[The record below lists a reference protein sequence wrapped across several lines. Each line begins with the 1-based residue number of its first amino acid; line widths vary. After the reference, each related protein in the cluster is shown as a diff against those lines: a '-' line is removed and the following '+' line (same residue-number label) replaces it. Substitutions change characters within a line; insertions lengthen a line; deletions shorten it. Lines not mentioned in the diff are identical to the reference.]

1 MKFKT
6 RLRVTFITI
15 ILLPLFLTAIAFC
28 AIGLYLTSV
37 QRGLPVAELS
47 YENMQELMEATD
59 KAFTVLKEQTRT
71 DASKLSDKA
80 YLHRINTEIA
90 RRSTDIIVRKGRG
103 LYYAGN
109 VEEAQAILTV
119 LPDYAN
125 LTALSSSW
133 ISFSR
138 TEKRAAFSW

>member
-80 YLHRINTEIA
+80 
-90 RRSTDIIVRKGRG
+90 
-103 LYYAGN
+103 
-109 VEEAQAILTV
+109 
-119 LPDYAN
+119 
-125 LTALSSSW
+125 
-133 ISFSR
+133 
-138 TEKRAAFSW
+138 